1 MIDIGDRLAGLHAEI
16 QHLAAKNETQS
27 ALARLIAVSKKQPIE
42 SILQASNWGQKDFA
56 ENYVQEALPKI
67 QALAGRDL
75 CWHFIGP
82 VQSNKCKDIALHF
95 DWLHTL
101 DRIKVAKRLSE
112 LRPAS
117 LPPLQVLVQV
127 NIDNDQQKS
136 GVAVNELDELVQSIK
151 PLPGLQLRG
160 LMTILHAGQTAEQNR
175 NSFAAMRALLTQL
188 QPLFAPDDGFVQLSM
203 GMSADWRQALKEG
216 ATMLR
221 LGTAIFG
228 ARSG

>member
-1 MIDIGDRLAGLHAEI
+1 MIDIGDRLAGLHGEI

-27 ALARLIAVSKKQPIE
+27 ALARLIAVSKKQPVE
-42 SILQASNWGQKDFA
+42 SILKASDWGQKDFA

-67 QALAGRDL
+67 QALAGKHL

-82 VQSNKCKDIALHF
+82 LQSNKCKDVALHF

-101 DRIKVAKRLSE
+101 DRLKVAKRLSE
-112 LRPAS
+112 LRPTS

-127 NIDNDQQKS
+127 NIDKDEQKS
-136 GVAVNELDELVQSIK
+136 GVAINELEKLLQSIK

-160 LMTILHAGQTAEQNR
+160 LMTILRAGQTAEQNR
-175 NSFAAMRALLTQL
+175 NSFAAMRALITQL
-188 QPLFAPDDGFVQLSM
+188 QPLFAPDDGFDQLSM
-203 GMSADWRQALKEG
+203 GMSSDWQQALQEG

-228 ARSG
+228 ARSD